1 MILALKDKITSS
13 VSTKTYPP
21 EIKGSIPLEAFY
33 DNLFEELN
41 LDDESTIK
49 LAIKVDEIYKNV
61 KMRPEWQNNIEVQK
75 EINFKITE
83 LLWNIED
90 AFDIKFENTE
100 KILEILRKI
109 GIYHYA

>member
-1 MILALKDKITSS
+1 
-13 VSTKTYPP
+13 
-21 EIKGSIPLEAFY
+21 
-33 DNLFEELN
+33 
-41 LDDESTIK
+41 
-49 LAIKVDEIYKNV
+49 
-61 KMRPEWQNNIEVQK
+61 MRPEWQNNIEVQK